1 MYPALLK
8 HQLTRPSAF
17 HITRLARTSVHGKA
31 QSGMK
36 GNDEFF
42 VNTTFPDDY
51 EGSPLRPE
59 DIQKMEALKEQTAAE
74 KQATT
79 AAHKADIY
87 ESLFPPNPDKASK
100 TKKSINT
107 PKNFEQEPG
116 LDEM

>member
-17 HITRLARTSVHGKA
+17 HITRLAQTSVHGKA

-36 GNDEFF
+36 GDDECTLQDHDHSILLHDLYHLFAVY

-59 DIQKMEALKEQTAAE
+59 DIQKQEAMKEQTAAE
-74 KQATT
+74 RKVGGFDLPRC
-79 AAHKADIY
+79 HGKIM
-87 ESLFPPNPDKASK
+87 
-100 TKKSINT
+100 II
-107 PKNFEQEPG
+107 
-116 LDEM
+116 